1 MADATERAPA
11 FGGAVT
17 PDKPDTASAPRWDP
31 APGTASGMVAK
42 PGHVIVVQGVPR
54 YHKSGCIL
62 IRFLGQSDLEQ
73 LTREAAEAAGCVPC
87 RACQPD
93 KSELSGPAQPERQA

>member
-1 MADATERAPA
+1 MAAADMAGATERAPA

-17 PDKPDTASAPRWDP
+17 PDKPDVASVPHWGS
-31 APGTASGMVAK
+31 APGTGPGMVAR

-54 YHKSGCIL
+54 YHKNGCIL

-73 LTREAAEAAGCVPC
+73 VTREAAEAAGCVPC

-93 KSELSGPAQPERQA
+93 KSE

>member
-1 MADATERAPA
+1 
-11 FGGAVT
+11 
-17 PDKPDTASAPRWDP
+17 
-31 APGTASGMVAK
+31 MVAK
-42 PGHVIVVQGVPR
+42 PGYVIVVQGVPR

-62 IRFLGQSDLEQ
+62 IRFLGQNDLEQ

-93 KSELSGPAQPERQA
+93 KSELSGGGSQNRRGSQPDGRAKERR